1 MLLLAQLVQQTGLFL
16 PGVVQVVSGFGPST
30 GAALASHPSIRK
42 ISFTGSA
49 KTGRIIRRLA
59 AETNLKGVSLELG
72 GKSPMI
78 VFPDA
83 NIGKAAGDAA
93 LSIGLLSGQTCIASA
108 R

>member
-1 MLLLAQLVQQTGLFL
+1 MLLLARLVQQTGLFP
-16 PGVVQVVSGFGPST
+16 PGVVQVLSGFGPST

-49 KTGRIIRRLA
+49 KTGRIIKKLA
-59 AETNLKGVSLELG
+59 AETNLKDVSLELG

-83 NIGKAAGDAA
+83 NIAKAAGDAA
-93 LSIGLLSGQTCIASA
+93 LSIGLLSGQTCIASS